1 MLESRFTEVLFS
13 IAITLQ
19 IIIPLYVTTYT
30 FLFLRDNIIVQM
42 HNKKGI
48 KIICTA
54 NENDFKC
61 IDN

>member
-1 MLESRFTEVLFS
+1 MLESRFAEVLFS
-13 IAITLQ
+13 IAINIQ
-19 IIIPLYVTTYT
+19 IIILLYVTTYT

-48 KIICTA
+48 KIIFTA

-61 IDN
+61 IYN